1 MGEWRGTLSFLAS
14 APSSSCGCTGNTER
28 SPAACSCLPP
38 ASSPARSVLPA
49 LAQLAGG
56 AALLHFGSLLA
67 QPWLQMNFRS
77 SLVCFSFCS
86 SWNSSFRGAIKQAL
100 KLMVRNLVQV
110 KAVSA
115 TGRWHAGAFVL
126 ETCSG
131 AQLNKLLE
139 LVSRAATTE
148 LQVTG

>member
-1 MGEWRGTLSFLAS
+1 MERDPKLPRICTFLKLWLHRKHRAKPCS
-14 APSSSCGCTGNTER
+14 LQLPAPSQLSSPV
-28 SPAACSCLPP
+28 SI
-38 ASSPARSVLPA
+38 ASSARR
-49 LAQLAGG
+49 G

-67 QPWLQMNFRS
+67 QPRLQMSFRS

-86 SWNSSFRGAIKQAL
+86 SWNSSFRGAVKQAL

-115 TGRWHAGAFVL
+115 TGRWHRAAFVL
-126 ETCSG
+126 ETYSG

-148 LQVTG
+148 LQLTG

>member
-1 MGEWRGTLSFLAS
+1 MS
-14 APSSSCGCTGNTER
+14 
-28 SPAACSCLPP
+28 
-38 ASSPARSVLPA
+38 
-49 LAQLAGG
+49 
-56 AALLHFGSLLA
+56 
-67 QPWLQMNFRS
+67 FRS

-86 SWNSSFRGAIKQAL
+86 SWNNSFRGAVKQAL

-115 TGRWHAGAFVL
+115 TGRWHRAAFVL
-126 ETCSG
+126 ETYSG

-139 LVSRAATTE
+139 LVSRAAATE